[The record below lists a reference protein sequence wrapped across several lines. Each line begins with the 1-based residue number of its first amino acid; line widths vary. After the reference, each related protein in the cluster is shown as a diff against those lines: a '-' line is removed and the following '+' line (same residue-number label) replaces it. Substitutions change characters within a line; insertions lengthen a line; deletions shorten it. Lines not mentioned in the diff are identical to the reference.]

1 MRPIQSVSTVKLERK
16 LGVLNETEMNQVLD
30 ALAERLRI

>member
-1 MRPIQSVSTVKLERK
+1 MRPIQSFSTVKLERK